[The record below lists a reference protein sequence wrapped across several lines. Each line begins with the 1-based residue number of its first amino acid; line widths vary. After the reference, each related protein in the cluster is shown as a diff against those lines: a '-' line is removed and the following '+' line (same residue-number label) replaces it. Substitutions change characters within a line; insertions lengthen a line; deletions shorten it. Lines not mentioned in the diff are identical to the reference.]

1 MSFANYLIRSL
12 DLSGR
17 ARRREF
23 WLFFL
28 VYFLTLMITG
38 LLDKPLIEN
47 DIPVFYTVLAVE
59 LLFLPFI
66 FVTIRRMHDTGRSG
80 WFALIPVY
88 GFILLFFR
96 GKEDI
101 NKYGPNPADTPY
113 RSENPAKITKH
124 CFAGITDNLS
134 SPLAYVCT
142 AIGIAVIF
150 IIRFGYTS
158 VMQGG
163 SAEEINTFVQSPIY
177 RLFSVKNIITVVSM
191 LIGPINGLLI
201 LLVYTFV
208 QVVSTLSMLSIVWVI
223 RYDVP
228 RFLDI
233 AVSVCVLYFYG
244 TRDINKT
251 KNVFGS
257 MLRLFLIGILLQAGF
272 YILFLISDLIGI
284 TEDPSYIRSLPGL
297 QDLFALILGFVV
309 ISAGMIYFLAF
320 WAYVKCRK
328 KWLYSNEN
336 AIKNQGETA
345 AGPSVQQNFLNPDDD
360 LKCPACASVEYKALG
375 TKGFAGRF
383 VVNLFFGFLAGAIYS
398 KSEQN
403 NVEER
408 EIIYKCSKC
417 GHKWES
423 FPVKAGAG
431 SLLETPCEIHFTR
444 QGNFVG
450 MAMAQF
456 VYLNGRKIGAV
467 KNGESITFTTE
478 RKQNMIFV
486 TDHTGG
492 AFDSRRFDAFPGG
505 SIKFRFSRK
514 FV

>member
-1 MSFANYLIRSL
+1 MSFANYLTRSL

-28 VYFLTLMITG
+28 VYFLTLMIAG
-38 LLDKPLIEN
+38 LLDNPLIEN

-96 GKEDI
+96 GKED

-113 RSENPAKITKH
+113 RNENPAKTTQR

-150 IIRFGYTS
+150 IFRFGIPPLVS
-158 VMQGG
+158 DAG
-163 SAEEINTFVQSPIY
+163 AEVRNSLFQSPIY
-177 RLFSVKNIITVVSM
+177 RLCNTENIITM
-191 LIGPINGLLI
+191 AAILIGPINGLLAF
-201 LLVYTFV
+201 LVYTIMPF
-208 QVVSTLSMLSIVWVI
+208 SGMPGSILFKL
-223 RYDVP
+223 P
-228 RFLDI
+228 GLLNI

-244 TRDINKT
+244 TSSNNKT

-272 YILFLISDLIGI
+272 HILFLILDLSGI
-284 TEDPSYIRSLPGL
+284 VKNPYYAGSLTRFPALFITLLDFAIRP
-297 QDLFALILGFVV
+297 
-309 ISAGMIYFLAF
+309 AGMIYFLAF

-360 LKCPACASVEYKALG
+360 LKCPACASVEYKPLG

-383 VVNLFFGFLAGAIYS
+383 VVNLFFGLLAGAIYS